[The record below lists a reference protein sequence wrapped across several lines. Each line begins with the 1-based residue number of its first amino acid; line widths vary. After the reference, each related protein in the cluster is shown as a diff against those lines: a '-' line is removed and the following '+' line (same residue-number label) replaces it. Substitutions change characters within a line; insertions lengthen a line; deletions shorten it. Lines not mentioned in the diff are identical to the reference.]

1 MKKAKDVL
9 EIDKVIELINHY
21 ILTLKGKNILYS
33 YKTFNDKKSL
43 VREYTKVDEIRR
55 IYSLKG
61 NFPIFS
67 KLDMNEEIKS
77 LKAGKFLSEDKI
89 MLLRD
94 EIKSTYDL
102 NIFYKKLNE
111 RFLYIEE
118 LFTKIKP
125 NLELYDK
132 INKTFSNISE
142 IIF

>member
-61 NFPIFS
+61 NFPVFS

-77 LKAGKFLSEDKI
+77 QVWKNNL
-89 MLLRD
+89 
-94 EIKSTYDL
+94 
-102 NIFYKKLNE
+102 IF
-111 RFLYIEE
+111 R
-118 LFTKIKP
+118 
-125 NLELYDK
+125 
-132 INKTFSNISE
+132 
-142 IIF
+142 